1 MIRKIS
7 PENRIRLLIVL
18 ISLAFFLPFN
28 GLVHLFDW
36 DEINFAESAREMLVT
51 GDFGTVS
58 INFIPFWEKPPL
70 YIWMQ
75 VLSMKVF
82 GISEFAARFPNVI
95 CGMLSLLVLFEIG
108 RNLKDN
114 RFGMIWA
121 VSFGASVLP
130 FLYFKSG
137 IIDPWFNLFIFASLH
152 FAFQYL
158 SGQDTHFKRRW
169 NLIVSA
175 VILGLAVL
183 TKGPAAILLFGLTV
197 ILFVGFER
205 KFRLIRITDVLI
217 FGLVLLVT
225 GGAYHIY
232 QLLAGNGQ
240 LVYDFFIYQI
250 RLMKTEDAGHGGS
263 IFYHPIVLFVGVFP
277 ASVFALQTILQK
289 NDEKD
294 SYRRLMIILFS
305 VVLVIFSLI
314 KTKIVHYSSM
324 CYLPLSYLAALTVYG
339 ISFKNQQLTK
349 LSKVLLITIGIIYAI
364 SPGLLQLV
372 ATAFS
377 PEFLATFINDDFA
390 IDCIST
396 PVNWLGFEFLI
407 GLAFA
412 GVLIASVYF
421 LKVQKQ
427 IMVLFAGTATYIFVF
442 MFVLVPKIEQYTQ
455 GPAIEMYSQF
465 RNQSVWI
472 TSLDYKSYA
481 PLFYSVKKQ
490 RATADADE
498 ENFLLNGQIDR
509 DVYFVAKTTLLSSV
523 LEQYPQLQVIRKK
536 GGFVLLK
543 RPKS

>member
-7 PENRIRLLIVL
+7 PENRIRLFIVL

-36 DEINFAESAREMLVT
+36 DEINFAESAREMLVS

-82 GISEFAARFPNVI
+82 GINEFAARFPNVI

-108 RNLKDN
+108 QNLKDN
-114 RFGMIWA
+114 RFGVIWA

-152 FAFQYL
+152 FAFRHF
-158 SGQDTHFKRRW
+158 SGLEKPSASRW
-169 NLIVSA
+169 NLVGSA
-175 VILGLAVL
+175 IILGLAVL
-183 TKGPAAILLFGLTV
+183 TKGPAAIVLFGLTI

-205 KFRLIRITDVLI
+205 KFRLIRITDILLFGILLLI
-217 FGLVLLVT
+217 T

-263 IFYHPIVLFVGVFP
+263 VFYHPIVLFVGVFP

-305 VVLVIFSLI
+305 VVLVVFSLV

-324 CYLPLSYLAALTVYG
+324 CYLPLSYLAALTVYR

-407 GLAFA
+407 GLVFA
-412 GVLIASVYF
+412 GILIASVYF
-421 LKVQKQ
+421 MKGQKQ
-427 IMVLFAGTATYIFVF
+427 VMGLFAGTAIYIFVF
-442 MFVLVPKIEQYTQ
+442 MFVLVPKIEQYSQ

-465 RNQSVWI
+465 KNQPVWI

-481 PLFYSVKKQ
+481 PLFYSEKKQ
-490 RATADADE
+490 RTTADADE
-498 ENFLLNGQIDR
+498 ENFLLNGQIDC
-509 DVYFVAKTTLLSSV
+509 DVYFVAKTTSLDSI

>member
-1 MIRKIS
+1 
-7 PENRIRLLIVL
+7 
-18 ISLAFFLPFN
+18 
-28 GLVHLFDW
+28 
-36 DEINFAESAREMLVT
+36 
-51 GDFGTVS
+51 VS

-152 FAFQYL
+152 FAFRYL

>member
-51 GDFGTVS
+51 GDSGTVS

-152 FAFQYL
+152 FAFRYL

-412 GVLIASVYF
+412 GVLITSVYF
-421 LKVQKQ
+421 LKGQKQ
-427 IMVLFAGTATYIFVF
+427 LLGLFAGTATYIFVF

>member
-82 GISEFAARFPNVI
+82 GINEFAARFSNVI
-95 CGMLSLLVLFEIG
+95 CGMLSSLVLFEIG
-108 RNLKDN
+108 RTLKDN
-114 RFGMIWA
+114 RFGVIWA

-152 FAFQYL
+152 FAFQYF
-158 SGQDTHFKRRW
+158 SGLEKPSASRW
-169 NLIVSA
+169 NLVGSA
-175 VILGLAVL
+175 IILGLAVL
-183 TKGPAAILLFGLTV
+183 TKGPAAIVLFGLTI

-205 KFRLIRITDVLI
+205 KFRLIQITDILLFGILLLI
-217 FGLVLLVT
+217 T

-263 IFYHPIVLFVGVFP
+263 VFYHPIVLFVGVFP

-305 VVLVIFSLI
+305 VVLVIFSLV

-349 LSKVLLITIGIIYAI
+349 LSKVLLITIGIIYVI

-421 LKVQKQ
+421 LKGQKQ
-427 IMVLFAGTATYIFVF
+427 IMGLFAGTATYIFVF
-442 MFVLVPKIEQYTQ
+442 MFVLVPKIERYSQ

-465 RNQSVWI
+465 KNQPVWI
-472 TSLDYKSYA
+472 SCLDYKSYA
-481 PLFYSVKKQ
+481 PLFYSEKKQ
-490 RATADADE
+490 RATASADE
-498 ENFLLNGQIDR
+498 ETFLLSGNTDR
-509 DVYFVAKTTLLSSV
+509 DVYFVAKTTSLSSI

>member
-51 GDFGTVS
+51 GDSGTVS

-152 FAFQYL
+152 FAFRYL

-442 MFVLVPKIEQYTQ
+442 MFVLVPKIEQYSQ

-465 RNQSVWI
+465 KNQSVWI

-490 RATADADE
+490 RATANADE

>member
-1 MIRKIS
+1 MERKLS
-7 PENRIRLLIVL
+7 TQNRIRLFIVL

-51 GDFGTVS
+51 GDYGTVS

-75 VLSMKVF
+75 VVSMKLF
-82 GISEFAARFPNVI
+82 GVNEFAARFPNVI

-108 RNLKDN
+108 RTLKDN
-114 RFGMIWA
+114 RFGVIWA
-121 VSFGASVLP
+121 LSFGASVLP

-137 IIDPWFNLFIFASLH
+137 IIDPCFNLFIFASLH
-152 FAFQYL
+152 FAFRHL
-158 SGQDTHFKRRW
+158 SEVEKSSSERW
-169 NLIVSA
+169 NLIGSS

-183 TKGPAAILLFGLTV
+183 TKGPAAILLFGLTI
-197 ILFVGFER
+197 ILFVGLER
-205 KFRLIRITDVLI
+205 KFRFLRFTDVLL
-217 FGLVLLVT
+217 FGGLLVIT

-277 ASVFALQTILQK
+277 ASVFALQNILQK
-289 NDEKD
+289 KNQKD
-294 SYRRLMIILFS
+294 SYRKLMIILLS
-305 VVLVIFSLI
+305 VVLVIFSLV
-314 KTKIVHYSSM
+314 KTKIVHYSSL
-324 CYLPLSYLAALTVYG
+324 CYFPLSFLAALTVYE
-339 ISFKNQQLTK
+339 ISGKNQSLTK
-349 LSKVLLITIGIIYAI
+349 LSKVLLIVVGIIYAL

-377 PEFLATFINDDFA
+377 SEFLATFINDDFA

-412 GVLIASVYF
+412 GILIVSVYF
-421 LKVQKQ
+421 LKGHKQ
-427 IMVLFAGTATYIFVF
+427 IVSLFLGTATYIFVF
-442 MFVLVPKIEQYTQ
+442 MFTLVPKIEQYSQ
-455 GPAIEMYSQF
+455 GPAIRMYAQF
-465 RNQSVWI
+465 KNQPVWVA
-472 TSLDYKSYA
+472 SLDYKSYA
-481 PLFYSVKKQ
+481 PFFYAEKKQ
-490 RATADADE
+490 RATAAADE
-498 ENFLLNGQIDR
+498 ENFLLKGEIDR
-509 DVYFVAKTTLLSSV
+509 DVYFVAKTTSLSSI
-523 LEQYPQLQVIRKK
+523 LEQYPQLQVIRKE

-543 RPKS
+543 RMKP